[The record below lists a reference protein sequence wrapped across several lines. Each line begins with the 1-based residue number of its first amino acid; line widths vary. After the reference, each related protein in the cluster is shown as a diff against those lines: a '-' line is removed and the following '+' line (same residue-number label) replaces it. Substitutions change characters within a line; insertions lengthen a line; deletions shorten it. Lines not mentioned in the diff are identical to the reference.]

1 MELSKTSFKSM
12 KRCIGVARTS
22 AGGIWSSQMSAQMF
36 FLDFIVY
43 PLLILVCLTVSFSGS
58 TLHQVLISV
67 ALIISGYLT
76 WGLVEYLVHRF
87 VLHHVPFF
95 STVHMAHHDASG
107 ELIGTPTIFSVMI
120 FYCFAYWPCAE
131 VFGSRV
137 ASAFSAG
144 LLAGY
149 LFYVGVHYAVHH
161 LGSGGFAF
169 MRGLKRQHAMH
180 HYGESGKN
188 FGVTTVFWDR
198 LFGTQATR
206 PHHARLPK

>member
-1 MELSKTSFKSM
+1 M

-22 AGGIWSSQMSAQMF
+22 AWGILSSQMSAQMF
-36 FLDFIVY
+36 FLDFVVY
-43 PLLILVCLTVSFSGS
+43 PLLILICLAVAFTGS
-58 TLHQVLISV
+58 TLHQALIST
-67 ALIISGYLT
+67 ALIIFGYVT

-95 STVHMAHHDASG
+95 SAVHMAHHDASD

-120 FYCFAYWPCAE
+120 FYCLVYWPCAE
-131 VFGSRV
+131 VFGPRA

-169 MRGLKRQHAMH
+169 MRELKRQHAMH
-180 HYGESGKN
+180 HHGSNGKN

-206 PHHARLPK
+206 SRHAHSPLWRNRP